1 MWINTPSARLAVAAH
16 RSLRLNAAR
25 GARLRAVQGTLWIT
39 IDDDPRDIVLE
50 PGESFTVESDRPLV
64 VMPLGACATLDVKSA
79 ASPSAST
86 ARLGSWLLALWPQTT
101 AVAARA

>member
-1 MWINTPSARLAVAAH
+1 MWINTPSARLAVASH
-16 RSLRLNAAR
+16 RALRLKDAR
-25 GARLRAVQGTLWIT
+25 GARVRAVQGTLWVT
-39 IDDDPRDIVLE
+39 IDNDPRDIVLE

-79 ASPSAST
+79 ASPPASRE
-86 ARLGSWLLALWPQTT
+86 RLGSWLLALWPQTA

>member
-25 GARLRAVQGTLWIT
+25 GARLRAVQGTLWVT
-39 IDDDPRDIVLE
+39 IDDGPRDIVLE

-79 ASPSAST
+79 ASPPTSR
-86 ARLGSWLLALWPQTT
+86 ARLGSWLLARWPTT
-101 AVAARA
+101 VAARA

>member
-1 MWINTPSARLAVAAH
+1 MWINTPSARLAVAAR

-25 GARLRAVQGTLWIT
+25 GARLRAVQGTLWVT
-39 IDDDPRDIVLE
+39 IDNDPRDIVLE

-64 VMPLGACATLDVKSA
+64 VMPLGACATLDVKSVA
-79 ASPSAST
+79 PPASR

-101 AVAARA
+101 AVAARS

>member
-25 GARLRAVQGTLWIT
+25 GARLRAVQGTLWVT
-39 IDDDPRDIVLE
+39 IDNDPRDIVLE

-79 ASPSAST
+79 ASPPASR
-86 ARLGSWLLALWPQTT
+86 ARLGSWLLALWPT